1 MEKNE
6 HSIFLD
12 IPMGKK
18 NGRFHSA
25 VLTTYAIDLIHFD
38 RHLLNTLHRKQI
50 CSVNILADYGQM
62 AKSMEYVSPSF
73 MERVGKEYSISNMLC
88 PGAFHPKINF
98 FVGDDSA
105 LVLLGTGNLTV
116 AGHGKNHEVF
126 SGFMIDE
133 TDDKQRPLIEECW
146 RYLCL

>member
-116 AGHGKNHEVF
+116 AGHISPASAAFLNAI
-126 SGFMIDE
+126 GFFMRFQIIARSWMKDM
-133 TDDKQRPLIEECW
+133 R
-146 RYLCL
+146 